1 MMKELEMF
9 DTNNN
14 DMVGKEFWDLMVGK
28 EYSYTGM
35 MMVLEM
41 SVVLILMTM
50 MVGNRIWGNY

>member
-28 EYSYTGM
+28 NIVIPE
-35 MMVLEM
+35 
-41 SVVLILMTM
+41 
-50 MVGNRIWGNY
+50 